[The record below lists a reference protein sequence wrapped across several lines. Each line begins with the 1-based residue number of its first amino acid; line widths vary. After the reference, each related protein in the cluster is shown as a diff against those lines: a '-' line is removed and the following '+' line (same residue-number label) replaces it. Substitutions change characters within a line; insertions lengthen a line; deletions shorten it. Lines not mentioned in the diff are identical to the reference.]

1 MSRVMNGLFIQSDRA
16 ISVLAIEY
24 RFLHVFRPLPMAMAM
39 TVNVCIL
46 ELCDVCEKEKK
57 MSLVCAGCARRRG

>member
-46 ELCDVCEKEKK
+46 ELC
-57 MSLVCAGCARRRG
+57 RRL

>member
-1 MSRVMNGLFIQSDRA
+1 MSRVMNGLFIQADGA

-24 RFLHVFRPLPMAMAM
+24 RFLHVFRPLALAMAV

-46 ELCDVCEKEKK
+46 ELC
-57 MSLVCAGCARRRG
+57 RRL